1 MAKAAVATPSTELDS
16 IDRLEEKV
24 KALVG
29 LLERMKSDTA
39 RLNDEN
45 IRLKADIS
53 RANEENTRMRADLD
67 GAKSRLGDA
76 EGTRAE
82 LTALRDEREQ
92 IRARV
97 ADMLTQIEAL
107 NL

>member
-1 MAKAAVATPSTELDS
+1 MAKAAVATRSTELES

-24 KALVG
+24 KLLVG
-29 LLERMKSDTA
+29 VLERMKADTA

-45 IRLKADIS
+45 TRLKADMS

-67 GAKSRLGDA
+67 AVKGRLGDA

-92 IRARV
+92 IRTRV
-97 ADMLTQIEAL
+97 ADMLSQIEAL

>member
-1 MAKAAVATPSTELDS
+1 MAKAAVATRSAELES

-24 KALVG
+24 RALVG
-29 LLERMKSDTA
+29 VLERMKTDTA
-39 RLNDEN
+39 RL
-45 IRLKADIS
+45 S
-53 RANEENTRMRADLD
+53 EENTRLKSDLSRNNEEMTRVRAELESVR
-67 GAKSRLGDA
+67 GRAGEA

-82 LTALRDEREQ
+82 LTALREEREQ
-92 IRARV
+92 IRTRV

>member
-1 MAKAAVATPSTELDS
+1 MAKAAVATRSTELES

-29 LLERMKSDTA
+29 VLERMRTDTA

-45 IRLKADIS
+45 TRLKADMS
-53 RANEENTRMRADLD
+53 RANEENTRMRADLEA
-67 GAKSRLGDA
+67 AKSRIGDA
-76 EGTRAE
+76 EGSRAE

-92 IRARV
+92 IRTRV
-97 ADMLTQIEAL
+97 ADMLSQIEAL

>member
-82 LTALRDEREQ
+82 LTALRDAREQ

>member
-1 MAKAAVATPSTELDS
+1 MAKAAVATRSTELDS

-29 LLERMKSDTA
+29 LLERMKTDAA
-39 RLNDEN
+39 RLNEEN
-45 IRLKADIS
+45 TRLKADIS
-53 RANEENTRMRADLD
+53 RANEENTRMRADLE
-67 GAKSRLGDA
+67 AARTRLGDA
-76 EGTRAE
+76 EGSRAE

-92 IRARV
+92 IRVRV
-97 ADMLTQIEAL
+97 ADMLSQIEAL

>member
-1 MAKAAVATPSTELDS
+1 MAKAAVAARSIELES

-29 LLERMKSDTA
+29 LLERMKADTA
-39 RLNDEN
+39 RLNEEN
-45 IRLKADIS
+45 TRLKADMS
-53 RANEENTRMRADLD
+53 RANEENTRMRADLE
-67 GAKSRLGDA
+67 AARTRLGDA
-76 EGTRAE
+76 EGSRVE

-92 IRARV
+92 IRVRV
-97 ADMLTQIEAL
+97 ADMLSQIEAL

>member
-1 MAKAAVATPSTELDS
+1 MAKAAVATPTTELDS

-29 LLERMKSDTA
+29 VLERMKTDTG

-45 IRLKADIS
+45 TRLKADIS

-67 GAKSRLGDA
+67 AVRVRLGDA

-92 IRARV
+92 IRTRV

>member
-1 MAKAAVATPSTELDS
+1 MAKAAVATRSTELDS

-29 LLERMKSDTA
+29 VLERMKTDTV

-45 IRLKADIS
+45 TRLKADMS
-53 RANEENTRMRADLD
+53 RANEENTRMRADLET
-67 GAKSRLGDA
+67 ARTRLGDV
-76 EGTRAE
+76 EGSKAE
-82 LTALRDEREQ
+82 LTALRDEREH

-97 ADMLTQIEAL
+97 ADMLNQIEAL

>member
-16 IDRLEEKV
+16 IDRLEQKV
-24 KALVG
+24 RALVA

-39 RLNDEN
+39 RLNEEN
-45 IRLKADIS
+45 TRLKADMS
-53 RANEENTRMRADLD
+53 RANEENTRMRADLET
-67 GAKSRLGDA
+67 ARTRLGDA
-76 EGTRAE
+76 EGTRTE
-82 LTALRDEREQ
+82 LSALREEREQ

-97 ADMLTQIEAL
+97 ADMLSQIEAL

>member
-1 MAKAAVATPSTELDS
+1 MAKAAVAIPATELDS

-29 LLERMKSDTA
+29 VLERMKTDTV
-39 RLNDEN
+39 RLNEEN
-45 IRLKADIS
+45 TRLKGDIS

-67 GAKSRLGDA
+67 ATRTRLGDA
-76 EGTRAE
+76 EGSRVE

-92 IRARV
+92 IRVRV
-97 ADMLTQIEAL
+97 ADMLSQIEAL